1 MSTQCILQP
10 HAAPSTAPLGVTVD
24 TQSSSFSWSPP
35 PLIDRNG
42 IITKYTVTIT
52 EVESGKRVQQ
62 FDVNSTVTSVALRD
76 LIQIPCY
83 TYQVSVAA
91 YTVEYGPTATFDI
104 TPTARN
110 SESSINCV
118 HDHISIGLMLH
129 ILQVPLCF
137 ASGWWMKW
145 EQKIYLYEVY
155 IICCG

>member
-1 MSTQCILQP
+1 MSTKCILQP

-35 PLIDRNG
+35 PLINRNG

-52 EVESGKRVQQ
+52 EVESGERVQQ

-76 LIQIPCY
+76 LIRIPCY
-83 TYQVSVAA
+83 TYRFSVAA

-110 SESSINCV
+110 SGSSINCV
-118 HDHISIGLMLH
+118 HDLN
-129 ILQVPLCF
+129 CF
-137 ASGWWMKW
+137 APMG
-145 EQKIYLYEVY
+145 Y
-155 IICCG
+155 